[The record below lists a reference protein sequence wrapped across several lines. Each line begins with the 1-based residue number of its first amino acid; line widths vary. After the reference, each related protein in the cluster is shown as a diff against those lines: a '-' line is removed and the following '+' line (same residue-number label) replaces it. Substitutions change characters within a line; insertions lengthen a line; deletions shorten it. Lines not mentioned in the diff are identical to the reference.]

1 MSIRI
6 ITGDSRRAL
15 TSLPDKSVHC
25 CVTSPPYFGQRDYDV
40 EGQMGAEKTPEEYVA
55 ALIILFREVW
65 RVLRDDGTVWL
76 NLGDSY
82 CSTPPGTKRG
92 VSASSGLNGVTS
104 EKYLRT
110 LDASVGT
117 VRDKSKLPGLKPK
130 NLIGAPWRVAL
141 ALQADGWYLRR
152 DIIWSK
158 PNPMPESVTDRPTTS
173 HEYIFLLTKRP
184 TYYYDAEAI
193 KEEGAVPAGTKGAK
207 GSAQRA
213 AEPGVNSRPPEYKI
227 YDGTRNKRSVW
238 TVATRPF
245 AGAHFATFPP
255 DLISPC
261 IEAGTSAHGACP
273 TCGAA
278 WDRLVKRRTVN
289 ASTAALAG
297 TEIAGKG
304 HPSSQVRDDHDVR
317 DGPVVI
323 SSTIGWYPSCKCY
336 GVEPLAEHPRKPKG
350 TDEAAMAAWEAAV
363 ELVDERRAAQWKAV
377 QQKHVVKCVVL
388 DPFGGAGTTA
398 LVADRLHRDAIIIEL
413 NPKYAA
419 MAADRL
425 RADALMF
432 ADISVEVAA

>member
-15 TSLPDKSVHC
+15 KSLPDKSVHC
-25 CVTSPPYFGQRDYDV
+25 CVTSPPYWGLRDYDV
-40 EGQMGAEKTPEEYVA
+40 DGQIGAEKTPDEYVA
-55 ALIILFREVW
+55 AIVEIFREVW
-65 RVLRDDGTVWL
+65 RALRDTGVAWL
-76 NLGDSY
+76 NLGDSF
-82 CSTPPGTKRG
+82 CTHPHG
-92 VSASSGLNGVTS
+92 
-104 EKYLRT
+104 
-110 LDASVGT
+110 SVGYSAT
-117 VRDKSKLPGLKPK
+117 DPKSPQARQRGKKNGAANRHPLPGLKHK
-130 NLIGAPWRVAL
+130 DLIGIPWRVAL

-152 DIIWSK
+152 DIVWNK
-158 PNPMPESVTDRPTTS
+158 LNPMPESVTDRPTTS
-173 HEYIFLLTKRP
+173 HEYIFLLTKHP

-289 ASTAALAG
+289 ASNAALAG

-304 HPSSQVRDDHDVR
+304 HPSSQVRGDHDVR

-323 SSTIGWYPSCKCY
+323 SSTIGWYPSCECY
-336 GVEPLAEHPRKPKG
+336 GVEPLAEHPRKPKR
-350 TDEAAMAAWEAAV
+350 TDDAAMAAWEAAV
-363 ELVDERRAAQWKAV
+363 EVVDERRAAQWKEV
-377 QQKHVVKCVVL
+377 QQAHVVKCVVL

-398 LVADRLHRDAIIIEL
+398 MVADRLHRDAIIIEL